1 MADTTSAL
9 DPIVAARLAALEA
22 LVAEQ
27 RTALDE
33 ARAARAAEQAAHDA
47 TKAERDRLREAYDA
61 LTREVELARRRLVV
75 AKAERVDT
83 AQLELEFA
91 ATLAKLDALTRKAE
105 DEIGEKPEGGERTRT
120 KQKPRG
126 RRDLTQLDVP
136 EERIEIPDPLLE
148 GKAARLGTAEE
159 SVGLRWKRGGL
170 VRVVFARVKYDA
182 TTPAMTE
189 TPAATA
195 PAGEAPSATSSI
207 AVTPSAGT
215 EAEALAPSPGSEQAP
230 TVRTPTC
237 TSDELAAL
245 VASDPRTAGAVIVTA
260 PMPPR
265 LIDRSYATPSLIAHI
280 ASDKFCDGLPLHRQE
295 DRFARLGVPID
306 RGTMCRWL
314 EEAGG
319 TVGATIVE
327 AMRKEALGSAHCIAT
342 DATGIRVQPEPRADK
357 QSQPCRRAHFFVQ
370 IADADHVFFEFTPEE
385 TSPVVHRMFA
395 GYTGF
400 VQADAKSVFDVL
412 FRVAEDRAR
421 PLVEGLPNRKAACT
435 EVACWSHARTKLWE
449 TAVATQDVVA
459 REALARIMRMFHLDA
474 MWKNRLPD
482 VRKDLRDRYLRA
494 HVTSFFAFVE
504 EAFVEAQHRRGMLR
518 SALGYCRNQK
528 AALMRFLDDGALE
541 MTNNRSERQLR
552 RVATGRQAWL
562 FVGSDLHGHT
572 SGALLTLIASAR
584 LHRLDPEVYLR
595 DVFRALPH
603 WPRDRYLELAP
614 RYWRIT
620 RARLRR
626 DELDAEIGWL
636 TIPAPPLPTMPAI
649 NPVAA
654 SVESVAPALP

>member
-1 MADTTSAL
+1 VADSTSTL
-9 DPIVAARLAALEA
+9 DPIVAARIAALEA
-22 LVAEQ
+22 MVAEQ
-27 RTALDE
+27 QAALD
-33 ARAARAAEQAAHDA
+33 AEQAAHLA

-61 LTREVELARRRLVV
+61 LTREVELARRRLIV

-91 ATLAKLDALTRKAE
+91 ATLAKLDALSRKAE
-105 DEIGEKPEGGERTRT
+105 DEIGEKAADEAGEESNGGERKR
-120 KQKPRG
+120 KKPKPRG
-126 RRDLTQLDVP
+126 RRDLRVLDVP

-148 GKAARLGTAEE
+148 GKAARIGTVEE
-159 SVGLRWKRGGL
+159 SVGIRWKRGGL
-170 VRVVFARVKYDA
+170 VRVLFERVKYAATKPATETSSAASDTVPSA
-182 TTPAMTE
+182 TTPVVDPHPE
-189 TPAATA
+189 PAR
-195 PAGEAPSATSSI
+195 TS
-207 AVTPSAGT
+207 
-215 EAEALAPSPGSEQAP
+215 
-230 TVRTPTC
+230 TC
-237 TSDELAAL
+237 TPEELAVI
-245 VASDPRTAGAVIVTA
+245 VASDPRTASAVIVTA

-265 LIDRSYATPSLIAHI
+265 LIERSYATPSLIAHI

-295 DRFARLGVPID
+295 DRFARLDVPID

-319 TVGATIVE
+319 KVGATIVE

-342 DATGIRVQPEPRADK
+342 DATGVRVQPEPREDK

-370 IADADHVFFEFTPEE
+370 IADADHVFFEFTPDE
-385 TSPVVHRMFA
+385 TSEVVDRMFD

-412 FRVAEDRAR
+412 FRVVEDRAR
-421 PLVEGLPNRKAACT
+421 PLEEHASRRETACT
-435 EVACWSHARTKLWE
+435 EVGCWSHARTKFWE
-449 TAVATQDVVA
+449 AAVATQDVVA
-459 REALARIMRMFHLDA
+459 REALARIMRMFRLDA

-482 VRKDLRDRYLRA
+482 VRKDLRDRYLRE
-494 HVTSFFAFVE
+494 HVTSFFSFVE

-528 AALMRFLDDGALE
+528 VALMRFLEDGALE

-552 RVATGRQAWL
+552 RVATGRNAWL
-562 FVGSDLHGHT
+562 FVGSDLHGLT
-572 SGALLTLIASAR
+572 SGYLLTLIASAR

-595 DVFRALPH
+595 DVFRVLPH

-620 RARLRR
+620 RARLRP
-626 DELDAEIGWL
+626 DELEQEVGWL
-636 TIPAPPLPTMPAI
+636 TVPDPLPTMPAI
-649 NPVAA
+649 NRAADSTPAILVAA
-654 SVESVAPALP
+654 P

>member
-1 MADTTSAL
+1 VADSESILDTS
-9 DPIVAARLAALEA
+9 VAERIAALEA
-22 LVAEQ
+22 LVAKQ
-27 RTALDE
+27 RVALDE
-33 ARAARAAEQAAHDA
+33 ERAAHVA
-47 TKAERDRLREAYDA
+47 TKAERDRLREAYEA
-61 LTREVELARRRLVV
+61 LTREVELARRRLIV
-75 AKAERVDT
+75 AKAERIDT

-105 DEIGEKPEGGERTRT
+105 DEIGEKPDDDKPEGSEHPR
-120 KQKPRG
+120 KKHKPRG
-126 RRDLTQLDVP
+126 RRDLRLLDLP
-136 EERIEIPDPLLE
+136 EERVAIPDPLLE
-148 GKAARLGTAEE
+148 GKAARIGTAEE
-159 SVGLRWKRGGL
+159 SVGVRWKRGGF
-170 VRVVFARVKYDA
+170 VRVVFERVKYDA
-182 TTPAMTE
+182 VKPAMTVTASPTTASDE
-189 TPAATA
+189 ISSAIPPAVDQEPAT
-195 PAGEAPSATSSI
+195 
-207 AVTPSAGT
+207 V
-215 EAEALAPSPGSEQAP
+215 ALAC
-230 TVRTPTC
+230 TPE
-237 TSDELAAL
+237 ELAAI

-306 RGTMCRWL
+306 RGTMSRWL

-319 TVGATIVE
+319 IAGATIVE

-342 DATGIRVQPEPRADK
+342 DATGIRVQPEPRQDK

-385 TSPVVHRMFA
+385 TSEVVDRMFA

-412 FRVAEDRAR
+412 FRVVEDRAR
-421 PLVEGLPNRKAACT
+421 PLEEHAPKRDVACT
-435 EVACWSHARTKLWE
+435 EVGCWSHARTKFWE
-449 TAVATQDVVA
+449 AAVATQDVVA
-459 REALARIMRMFHLDA
+459 REALARIMRMFQLDA

-482 VRKDLRDRYLRA
+482 VRKDLRDRHLRP
-494 HVTSFFAFVE
+494 HVDSFFAFVE
-504 EAFVEAQHRRGMLR
+504 EAFVDAQHRRGMLR

-552 RVATGRQAWL
+552 RIATGRNAWL
-562 FVGSDLHGHT
+562 FVGSDLHGVT
-572 SGALLTLIASAR
+572 SGHLMTLIASAR

-595 DVFRALPH
+595 DVFRVLPH

-620 RARLRR
+620 RARLRP
-626 DELDAEIGWL
+626 DELEQEIGWL
-636 TIPAPPLPTMPAI
+636 TIPEPPLPTMPAI
-649 NPVAA
+649 NAVADSTAAGSVAA
-654 SVESVAPALP
+654 R

>member
-1 MADTTSAL
+1 MADSASTL
-9 DPIVAARLAALEA
+9 DPIVAARIAALETILAEQQVALDEKHAALEA
-22 LVAEQ
+22 E
-27 RTALDE
+27 RTARE
-33 ARAARAAEQAAHDA
+33 AEQAAHVA

-105 DEIGEKPEGGERTRT
+105 DEIGEKPSDTPEGGERPRK

-126 RRDLTQLDVP
+126 RRDLRLLDLP
-136 EERIEIPDPLLE
+136 EEHIAIPDPLLE
-148 GKAARLGTAEE
+148 GKAARIGATEE
-159 SVGLRWKRGGL
+159 SVGVRWKRGGF
-170 VRVVFARVKYDA
+170 VRVVFERVKYDA
-182 TTPAMTE
+182 TKPAMTGPTSPAAPSDE
-189 TPAATA
+189 VSSSATPPVEQQPATGTPA
-195 PAGEAPSATSSI
+195 
-207 AVTPSAGT
+207 
-215 EAEALAPSPGSEQAP
+215 
-230 TVRTPTC
+230 C
-237 TSDELAAL
+237 TREELAAI

-314 EEAGG
+314 QEAGG
-319 TVGATIVE
+319 IAGATIVE

-342 DATGIRVQPEPRADK
+342 DATGVRVQPEPRQDK

-385 TSPVVHRMFA
+385 NSEVVDRMFA

-412 FRVAEDRAR
+412 FRVVEDRAR
-421 PLVEGLPNRKAACT
+421 PLDEHAPKRSVACV
-435 EVACWSHARTKLWE
+435 EVACWSHARTKFWE
-449 TAVATQDVVA
+449 AAVATQDVVA

-482 VRKDLRDRYLRA
+482 VRKDLRDRYLRP
-494 HVTSFFAFVE
+494 HVESFFAFVE
-504 EAFVEAQHRRGMLR
+504 EAFVDAQHRRGMLR

-552 RVATGRQAWL
+552 RVATGRNAWL
-562 FVGSDLHGHT
+562 FVGSDLHGVT
-572 SGALLTLIASAR
+572 SGYLMTLIASAR

-595 DVFRALPH
+595 DVFRVLPH

-620 RARLRR
+620 RARLRP
-626 DELDAEIGWL
+626 DELEQEIGWL
-636 TIPAPPLPTMPAI
+636 TIPEPALPTMPAI
-649 NPVAA
+649 NPAA
-654 SVESVAPALP
+654 ESPAPALAIAAP

>member
-1 MADTTSAL
+1 VT
-9 DPIVAARLAALEA
+9 
-22 LVAEQ
+22 
-27 RTALDE
+27 
-33 ARAARAAEQAAHDA
+33 QAPSV
-47 TKAERDRLREAYDA
+47 T
-61 LTREVELARRRLVV
+61 
-75 AKAERVDT
+75 
-83 AQLELEFA
+83 
-91 ATLAKLDALTRKAE
+91 
-105 DEIGEKPEGGERTRT
+105 
-120 KQKPRG
+120 
-126 RRDLTQLDVP
+126 
-136 EERIEIPDPLLE
+136 
-148 GKAARLGTAEE
+148 TAEAAA
-159 SVGLRWKRGGL
+159 V
-170 VRVVFARVKYDA
+170 
-182 TTPAMTE
+182 
-189 TPAATA
+189 TPAAGPQPEPTA
-195 PAGEAPSATSSI
+195 
-207 AVTPSAGT
+207 
-215 EAEALAPSPGSEQAP
+215 
-230 TVRTPTC
+230 RTPAC
-237 TSDELAAL
+237 TPEELAAI

-265 LIDRSYATPSLIAHI
+265 LIERSYATPSLIAHI

-295 DRFARLGVPID
+295 DRFARIGVPID

-319 TVGATIVE
+319 KVGATIVE

-342 DATGIRVQPEPRADK
+342 DATGVRVQPEPREDK

-385 TSPVVHRMFA
+385 TSEVVDRMFG

-412 FRVAEDRAR
+412 FRVVEDRPR
-421 PLVEGLPNRKAACT
+421 PLVEQEPSRKTACT
-435 EVACWSHARTKLWE
+435 EVGCWSHARTKFWE
-449 TAVATQDVVA
+449 AAVATQDVVA
-459 REALARIMRMFHLDA
+459 REALARIMRMFRLDA

-482 VRKDLRDRYLRA
+482 VRKDLRDRYLRE

-504 EAFVEAQHRRGMLR
+504 EAWEDAQHRRGMLR

-562 FVGSDLHGHT
+562 FVGSDLHGVT
-572 SGALLTLIASAR
+572 SGYLLTLIASAR

-595 DVFRALPH
+595 DVFRVLPH

-620 RARLRR
+620 RARLRA
-626 DELDAEIGWL
+626 DELEQEVGWL
-636 TIPAPPLPTMPAI
+636 TIPEPPLPTMPAI
-649 NPVAA
+649 NQIVDSTAAARPV
-654 SVESVAPALP
+654 VAP

>member
-1 MADTTSAL
+1 LRDLIARSRWSCVSDAVITP
-9 DPIVAARLAALEA
+9 DPIAAARIAALEA
-22 LVAEQ
+22 MVAEQ
-27 RTALDE
+27 RAALDAKHAAWE
-33 ARAARAAEQAAHDA
+33 AERAARESEQAAHVA

-91 ATLAKLDALTRKAE
+91 ATLAKLDALSRKAE
-105 DEIGEKPEGGERTRT
+105 DEIGEKPSGRADGERTRK
-120 KQKPRG
+120 KQTPRG
-126 RRDLTQLDVP
+126 RRDLRLLDLP
-136 EERIEIPDPLLE
+136 EEHIAIPDPLLE
-148 GKAARLGTAEE
+148 GKAARIGTAEE
-159 SVGLRWKRGGL
+159 SVGLRWKRGGF
-170 VRVVFARVKYDA
+170 VRVVIERVKYDA
-182 TTPAMTE
+182 SKPAMTV
-189 TPAATA
+189 PASPTA
-195 PAGEAPSATSSI
+195 PSDAVSSATPLTTQEP
-207 AVTPSAGT
+207 ATRAPACTP
-215 EAEALAPSPGSEQAP
+215 E
-230 TVRTPTC
+230 
-237 TSDELAAL
+237 DLAAI

-319 TVGATIVE
+319 IVGASIVD
-327 AMRKEALGSAHCIAT
+327 AMRKEALGSARCIAT
-342 DATGIRVQPEPRADK
+342 DATGIRVQPEPRQDK
-357 QSQPCRRAHFFVQ
+357 KSQPCRRAHYFVQ
-370 IADADHVFFEFTPEE
+370 IADADHVFFEFTPAE
-385 TSPVVHRMFA
+385 TSEVVDRMFA

-412 FRVAEDRAR
+412 FRVVEDRDR
-421 PLVEGLPNRKAACT
+421 PLVEQEPGRKTACT
-435 EVACWSHARTKLWE
+435 EVGCWSHARTKFWE

-482 VRKDLRDRYLRA
+482 VRKDLRTRYLHE

-504 EAFVEAQHRRGMLR
+504 QAFVDTQHRRGMLR

-562 FVGSDLHGHT
+562 FVGSDLHGTT
-572 SGALLTLIASAR
+572 SGYLLTLIASAR

-595 DVFRALPH
+595 DVFRVLPH
-603 WPRDRYLELAP
+603 WPRERHLELAP

-620 RARLRR
+620 RARLRP
-626 DELDAEIGWL
+626 DELDQEVGWL
-636 TIPAPPLPTMPAI
+636 TIPEQPLPTTPAA
-649 NPVAA
+649 NPTASAIAIAA
-654 SVESVAPALP
+654 P

>member
-1 MADTTSAL
+1 MSDAATTV
-9 DPIVAARLAALEA
+9 DPITAARIAALEA
-22 LVAEQ
+22 MVAEQ
-27 RTALDE
+27 RAALDAKHAAWE
-33 ARAARAAEQAAHDA
+33 AERAARESEQAAHVA

-91 ATLAKLDALTRKAE
+91 ATLAKLDALSRKAE
-105 DEIGEKPEGGERTRT
+105 DEIGEKPGGPAGGERTRN

-126 RRDLTQLDVP
+126 RRDLRLLDLP
-136 EERIEIPDPLLE
+136 EEHIAIPDPLLE
-148 GKAARLGTAEE
+148 GKAARIGTAEE
-159 SVGLRWKRGGL
+159 SVGLRWKRGGF
-170 VRVVFARVKYDA
+170 VRVVIERVKYDA
-182 TTPAMTE
+182 TKPVMTLS
-189 TPAATA
+189 TSPTA
-195 PAGEAPSATSSI
+195 PSDEVSSATPFTTLEP
-207 AVTPSAGT
+207 ATGAPACTP
-215 EAEALAPSPGSEQAP
+215 E
-230 TVRTPTC
+230 
-237 TSDELAAL
+237 DLAAI

-295 DRFARLGVPID
+295 DRFARLDVPID

-319 TVGATIVE
+319 IVGATIVE
-327 AMRKEALGSAHCIAT
+327 AMRKEALGSARCIAT
-342 DATGIRVQPEPRADK
+342 DATGIRVQPEPRQDK
-357 QSQPCRRAHFFVQ
+357 KSQPCRRAHYFVQ

-385 TSPVVHRMFA
+385 TSEVVDQMFA

-412 FRVAEDRAR
+412 FRVVEDRNR
-421 PLVEGLPNRKAACT
+421 PLAEQESGRKTACT
-435 EVACWSHARTKLWE
+435 EVGCWSHARTKFWE

-482 VRKDLRDRYLRA
+482 VRKDLRARYLRE

-504 EAFVEAQHRRGMLR
+504 QAFTDAQHRRGMLR

-528 AALMRFLDDGALE
+528 DALMRFLDDGALE

-562 FVGSDLHGHT
+562 FVGSDLHGTT
-572 SGALLTLIASAR
+572 SGYLLTLIASAR

-595 DVFRALPH
+595 DVFRVLPH
-603 WPRDRYLELAP
+603 WPRERCLELAP

-620 RARLRR
+620 RARLRP
-626 DELDAEIGWL
+626 DELDQEVGWL
-636 TIPAPPLPTMPAI
+636 TIPEPPLPTVPAT
-649 NPVAA
+649 NSTADLTVPAA
-654 SVESVAPALP
+654 AIAAP